1 MSIIIVSD
9 RVILRTVEVMSSVS
23 AVDHPI
29 TEPLPVLATRPTF
42 RATFAALQ
50 EANFR
55 LYFAGLAATSA
66 AGWLARLATDSLMI
80 ELTGDV
86 GLVALVVASQLLPSI
101 VLGPWGGVLSDR
113 FAPRRTV
120 VLTQLVVV
128 LAALCLGV
136 PAILG
141 TAGVPLIVAS
151 SLLLGVAA
159 AFEAPARAVLL
170 VQVVGTRA
178 LPNAMSLNAAVQQ
191 LAGILGALLT
201 AGLVAIIGSGWA
213 LVAAP
218 VGPLAGIVML
228 LGIRRSALHPAI
240 KVAARRGQ
248 IREAIRYVRR
258 KPEIRTALLL
268 ISSLAFFA
276 LTASILMAWSANERY
291 GLGTLGYTLF
301 QTASAVGALLGSLL
315 AARRRQL
322 RLRDSALLLA
332 GSGLVWACSGLAPF
346 AGLFVVGLVAS
357 MLMRTAFMIGNDSL
371 TQLSANGAI
380 RGRVVSLY
388 VVCMTGMQAAGA
400 LAAGWAVHALGGE
413 ITFLLAGGAP
423 ALIALT
429 VVLVHT
435 FRGRAR
441 RSVAYGA

>member
-1 MSIIIVSD
+1 FVLLGAGLLWFGWFGFNAGSELGAD
-9 RVILRTVEVMSSVS
+9 GTASV
-23 AVDHPI
+23 AFVN
-29 TEPLPVLATRPTF
+29 TLAAP
-42 RATFAALQ
+42 AAALLSWLVM
-50 EANFR
+50 EKIRN
-55 LYFAGLAATSA
+55 GKPTSVGAAS
-66 AGWLARLATDSLMI
+66 G
-80 ELTGDV
+80 
-86 GLVALVVASQLLPSI
+86 
-101 VLGPWGGVLSDR
+101 
-113 FAPRRTV
+113 
-120 VLTQLVVV
+120 
-128 LAALCLGV
+128 
-136 PAILG
+136 
-141 TAGVPLIVAS
+141 
-151 SLLLGVAA
+151 
-159 AFEAPARAVLL
+159 AV
-170 VQVVGTRA
+170 
-178 LPNAMSLNAAVQQ
+178 
-191 LAGILGALLT
+191 

-248 IREAIRYVRR
+248 IREAIHYVRR

-332 GSGLVWACSGLAPF
+332 GSGLVWAFSGLAPF

-429 VVLVHT
+429 VVLFHT

-441 RSVAYGA
+441 PSVAYGA